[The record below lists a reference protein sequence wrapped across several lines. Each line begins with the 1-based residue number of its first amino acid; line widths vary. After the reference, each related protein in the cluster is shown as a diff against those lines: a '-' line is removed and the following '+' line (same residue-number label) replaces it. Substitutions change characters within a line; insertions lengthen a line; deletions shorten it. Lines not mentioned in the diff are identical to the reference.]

1 MAEHGGYRRPSNPA
15 PVSGPGAHS
24 QRTDGRVNVQ
34 DLANAKYGENANF
47 RAIQTAAPMGGGPAA
62 PTTQAAPQALPAPT
76 QLTAPTQNPTQPVT
90 AGADAGPGP
99 GSSVLGIPSQ
109 QDDVVALRAKYGPI
123 LPLLIRKADDP
134 RSSDQFR
141 AQVRY
146 LISVI
151 T

>member
-15 PVSGPGAHS
+15 PVSGPGVHS
-24 QRTDGRVNVQ
+24 KRTDGKANVQ
-34 DLANAKYGENANF
+34 DLANAKYGDNQDF
-47 RAIQTAAPMGGGPAA
+47 RSIQTAAPMGGGPST
-62 PTTQAAPQALPAPT
+62 PSQPAPQARPAPT
-76 QLTAPTQNPTQPVT
+76 PLTAPTQNPTQPVT

-109 QDDVVALRAKYGPI
+109 QDEVVALRAKYGPI

-134 RSSDQFR
+134 RSSDQLR
-141 AQVRY
+141 AQIRY

-151 T
+151 S